1 MPNSL
6 LNPKEAR
13 TILQMSP
20 ATFSRLING
29 KLPGCSALP
38 VARIGRKILVKESTL
53 YAWLEDREKCSAA
66 VSK

>member
-29 KLPGCSALP
+29 RLPGCPALP
-38 VARIGRKILVKESTL
+38 VARIGRKILVSETTL
-53 YAWLEDREKCSAA
+53 RAWVEDRTKCSAA
-66 VSK
+66 ASR